1 MPDQHHQVLA
11 LLGEAPQRFQ
21 RLGHVVLQ
29 RLHRRAHPFDLSRQP
44 ERGDGDGRRHP
55 QERQRDDGE
64 RDGDGRSDPLGAG
77 ADLEQCECLQIHGVL
92 PEVADGRT
100 ATKCRRR
107 GPSRK
112 TTASDTHRNPL
123 APLDVPTGPRQLWP
137 CLHAFSCAAV
147 VRCAGTVRPAGNKNA
162 ALPILAATVL
172 ADGPVE
178 LDNIPRIRDVET
190 MLALLVDLGASA
202 EWIGPN
208 LVRVDARGV
217 KPKPLD
223 PGLCAKIRASI
234 LLAGPLLARFGTVT
248 LPPPGGDVIGRRRVD
263 THFLALEQ
271 LGASVMVGD
280 RYELEAKGL
289 QGADIFLDEPS
300 VTGTE
305 NALMAAVAAKG
316 RTVLRNAACE
326 PHVQDL
332 ARALVAMGAQIEG
345 IGSNI
350 YTIEGG
356 RPLGGASYAIGPDHI
371 EIGSFIGL
379 AAVTNG
385 DITID
390 PVRPEDLRSTLLGFE
405 RLGIRP
411 RVEGNRL
418 TVGPDQERRIRPDLG
433 GHVPKLEDGPWPA
446 FPADVMSTTIVTATQ
461 CSGMILVFEKM
472 FESRL
477 FFVDKLIGMGAR
489 IVLCDPHRAVI
500 SGPSALKGGIV
511 ESPDI
516 RAGMAMVLAALAAEG
531 ASTIH
536 NVGQIERGYE
546 RIDERLRALGAEIER
561 VDG

>member
-1 MPDQHHQVLA
+1 MP
-11 LLGEAPQRFQ
+11 PRF
-21 RLGHVVLQ
+21 LV
-29 RLHRRAHPFDLSRQP
+29 
-44 ERGDGDGRRHP
+44 RGG
-55 QERQRDDGE
+55 QQ
-64 RDGDGRSDPLGAG
+64 L
-77 ADLEQCECLQIHGVL
+77 
-92 PEVADGRT
+92 
-100 ATKCRRR
+100 R
-107 GPSRK
+107 GSI
-112 TTASDTHRNPL
+112 
-123 APLDVPTGPRQLWP
+123 
-137 CLHAFSCAAV
+137 
-147 VRCAGTVRPAGNKNA
+147 RPAGNKNA
-162 ALPILAATVL
+162 ALPILASTVL
-172 ADGPVE
+172 ADGPMD

-202 EWIGPN
+202 EWTGPN

-217 KPKPLD
+217 RPKPLD
-223 PGLCAKIRASI
+223 PKLCARIRASI

-271 LGASVMVGD
+271 LGASVTVGD
-280 RYELEAKGL
+280 RYELEAKKGL
-289 QGADIFLDEPS
+289 VGNDIFLDEPS

-356 RPLGGASYAIGPDHI
+356 RPLGGAAYTIGPDHI

-385 DITID
+385 AITID
-390 PVRPEDLRSTLLGFE
+390 PVRADDLRSVLLGFE

-411 RVEGNRL
+411 RIEGSRL
-418 TVGPDQERRIRPDLG
+418 TVDADQERRIRPDLG

-461 CSGMILVFEKM
+461 CAGMLLVFEKM

-500 SGPSALKGGIV
+500 SGPSPLKGGTV

-516 RAGMAMVLAALAAEG
+516 RAGMAMLLAALAAEG
-531 ASTIH
+531 SSTIH

-561 VDG
+561 ADG

>member
-1 MPDQHHQVLA
+1 MP
-11 LLGEAPQRFQ
+11 PRF
-21 RLGHVVLQ
+21 LV
-29 RLHRRAHPFDLSRQP
+29 
-44 ERGDGDGRRHP
+44 RGGR
-55 QERQRDDGE
+55 
-64 RDGDGRSDPLGAG
+64 PL
-77 ADLEQCECLQIHGVL
+77 
-92 PEVADGRT
+92 R
-100 ATKCRRR
+100 
-107 GPSRK
+107 
-112 TTASDTHRNPL
+112 
-123 APLDVPTGPRQLWP
+123 
-137 CLHAFSCAAV
+137 
-147 VRCAGTVRPAGNKNA
+147 GTVRPAGNKNA
-162 ALPILAATVL
+162 ALPILAATLL
-172 ADGPVE
+172 ADGVVE

-190 MLALLVDLGASA
+190 MLAVLQDLGATT
-202 EWIGPN
+202 EWTAAN
-208 LVRVDARGV
+208 TVKVDTHAVR
-217 KPKPLD
+217 PKPLD
-223 PGLCAKIRASI
+223 PALCAKIRASI
-234 LLAGPLLARFGTVT
+234 LLAGPMLARFGAVT

-271 LGASVMVGD
+271 LGASVTVGD
-280 RYELEAKGL
+280 RYELEAKAL
-289 QGADIFLDEPS
+289 AGADIFLDEPS

-305 NALMAAVAAKG
+305 NALMAAVMAKG

-356 RPLGGASYAIGPDHI
+356 RPLTGASYTIGPDHI

-385 DITID
+385 EVVID
-390 PVRPEDLRSTLLGFE
+390 PVRPDDLRSTLLGFE

-411 RVEGNRL
+411 RVDGSRL
-418 TVGPDQERRIRPDLG
+418 TVSPDQERRIRPDLG

-461 CSGMILVFEKM
+461 CSGMLLVFEKM

-500 SGPSALKGGIV
+500 SGPSPLKGGTV

-516 RAGMAMVLAALAAEG
+516 RAGMAMLLAALAAEG
-531 ASTIH
+531 PSTIH

-561 VDG
+561 AE

>member
-1 MPDQHHQVLA
+1 MP
-11 LLGEAPQRFQ
+11 PRF
-21 RLGHVVLQ
+21 LV
-29 RLHRRAHPFDLSRQP
+29 
-44 ERGDGDGRRHP
+44 RGGR
-55 QERQRDDGE
+55 
-64 RDGDGRSDPLGAG
+64 PL
-77 ADLEQCECLQIHGVL
+77 
-92 PEVADGRT
+92 R
-100 ATKCRRR
+100 
-107 GPSRK
+107 
-112 TTASDTHRNPL
+112 
-123 APLDVPTGPRQLWP
+123 
-137 CLHAFSCAAV
+137 
-147 VRCAGTVRPAGNKNA
+147 GTVRPAGNKNA

-172 ADGPVE
+172 ADGVVE

-190 MLALLVDLGASA
+190 MLAVLQDLGATV
-202 EWIGPN
+202 EWTAKN
-208 LVRVDARGV
+208 TVKVDTHAVR
-217 KPKPLD
+217 PKPLD
-223 PGLCAKIRASI
+223 PALCARIRASI
-234 LLAGPLLARFGTVT
+234 LLAGPMLARFGAVT

-271 LGASVMVGD
+271 LGASVTVGD
-280 RYELEAKGL
+280 RYELEGKSL
-289 QGADIFLDEPS
+289 TGADIFLDEPS

-305 NALMAAVAAKG
+305 NALMAAVMAKG

-332 ARALVAMGAQIEG
+332 ARALVAMGAHIEG

-350 YTIEGG
+350 YTVEGG
-356 RPLGGASYAIGPDHI
+356 HPLKGASYAIGPDHI

-385 DITID
+385 EVVID
-390 PVRPEDLRSTLLGFE
+390 PVRGEDLRSTLLGFE

-411 RVEGNRL
+411 RVDGSRL
-418 TVGPDQERRIRPDLG
+418 TVSPDQERRIRPDLG

-461 CSGMILVFEKM
+461 CSGMLLVFEKM

-500 SGPSALKGGIV
+500 SGPSPLKGGTV

-516 RAGMAMVLAALAAEG
+516 RAGMAMLLAALAAEG
-531 ASTIH
+531 PSTIH

-561 VDG
+561 AE

>member
-1 MPDQHHQVLA
+1 
-11 LLGEAPQRFQ
+11 
-21 RLGHVVLQ
+21 
-29 RLHRRAHPFDLSRQP
+29 
-44 ERGDGDGRRHP
+44 
-55 QERQRDDGE
+55 
-64 RDGDGRSDPLGAG
+64 
-77 ADLEQCECLQIHGVL
+77 
-92 PEVADGRT
+92 
-100 ATKCRRR
+100 
-107 GPSRK
+107 
-112 TTASDTHRNPL
+112 
-123 APLDVPTGPRQLWP
+123 
-137 CLHAFSCAAV
+137 
-147 VRCAGTVRPAGNKNA
+147 VRPAGNKNA
-162 ALPILAATVL
+162 ALPILAATIL
-172 ADGPVE
+172 ADGPVDLE
-178 LDNIPRIRDVET
+178 NIPRIRDVET
-190 MLALLVDLGASA
+190 MLALLVDLGATA
-202 EWIGPN
+202 EWNGAN
-208 LVRVDARGV
+208 SVRVDARSV
-217 KPKPLD
+217 KPKALD

-234 LLAGPLLARFGTVT
+234 LLAGPMLARFGAVT

-263 THFLALEQ
+263 THFLALEH

-280 RYELEAKGL
+280 RYELEAKELRGD
-289 QGADIFLDEPS
+289 DIFLDEPS

-305 NALMAAVAAKG
+305 NALMAAVMAKG

-332 ARALVAMGAQIEG
+332 ARCLVAMGAEISG

-356 RPLGGASYAIGPDHI
+356 RPLVGTSYTIGPDHI

-379 AAVTNG
+379 AAVTNS
-385 DITID
+385 DIVIE
-390 PVRPEDLRSTLLGFE
+390 PVRQEDLRSTILGFE

-411 RVEGNRL
+411 KIEGNRL
-418 TVGPDQERRIRPDLG
+418 TVSSGQERRIRPDLG

-461 CSGMILVFEKM
+461 CSGMLLVFEKM

-500 SGPSALKGGIV
+500 SGPSPLKGGTV

-531 ASTIH
+531 PSTIH